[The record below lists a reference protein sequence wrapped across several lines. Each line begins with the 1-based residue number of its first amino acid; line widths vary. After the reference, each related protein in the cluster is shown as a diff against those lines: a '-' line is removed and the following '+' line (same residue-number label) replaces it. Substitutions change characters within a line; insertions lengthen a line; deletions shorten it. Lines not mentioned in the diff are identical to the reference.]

1 MLAFANTEARNFD
14 TDLRYGQIC
23 DVDIGGAGEVEEVCI
38 LGLEVIFV
46 VDIVDFEAFVVV
58 GAGVSVIIIFFRY
71 VTVVIQVDVSGSAVR
86 RGNKAG
92 A

>member
-1 MLAFANTEARNFD
+1 M
-14 TDLRYGQIC
+14 
-23 DVDIGGAGEVEEVCI
+23 CI
-38 LGLEVIFV
+38 LGLEIIFV

-58 GAGVSVIIIFFRY
+58 RGEVSVIIIFFRY

-86 RGNKAG
+86 MGNKAG